1 MYYLPSWRWRDWG
14 SESSQNSFVEKW
26 QKWPSN
32 SRVFGSTV
40 GRYILFLLCQPCLKN
55 RISDIY
61 SQLVHLLILISL
73 SLCIPFCPLPF
84 SFLSLLCCNLHMT
97 PLQSKLPTSKYGFET
112 LLSRETL
119 TRRCWACGQRGAH
132 PPSECHVH
140 HTLILEDCER
150 AILSHWRRVFGYTRL
165 SQQLLSKDPLLF
177 QYRSTL
183 PMYKAPKTAGI
194 SPQRS
199 SPSPRQFFLNMYL
212 WCFPHCESELNDR
225 RIIKIQNTSWFHYPS
240 PQNNPPLTILK
251 F

>member
-1 MYYLPSWRWRDWG
+1 MYYLTSWRWRDWG

-150 AILSHWRRVFGYTRL
+150 ADPVTLKESLWIHSALST
-165 SQQLLSKDPLLF
+165 
-177 QYRSTL
+177 T
-183 PMYKAPKTAGI
+183 T
-194 SPQRS
+194 
-199 SPSPRQFFLNMYL
+199 
-212 WCFPHCESELNDR
+212 
-225 RIIKIQNTSWFHYPS
+225 
-240 PQNNPPLTILK
+240 
-251 F
+251 